1 MSSAIDLT
9 GSRIGKLEILKR
21 KRENNRTYYYCKCD
35 CGNEKWIRA
44 DSLTK
49 KNPTE
54 SCGCLGK
61 ETQFKAIDITGKR
74 YNRLV
79 AIKPT
84 NKRDKNNGS
93 IIWECIC
100 DCGNPKDAAA
110 YLLEE
115 GSIQSCGCLFKEI
128 SSKHIRLAIKA
139 HLAKNIIN
147 GTNIPAISR
156 KTLKKN
162 NKSGITGLHWSKE
175 RKKWVAQIKFKNSH
189 YNLGRFDNI
198 EDARKAREKAKEELH
213 NKFLRSL
220 EQNNEDNKYR

>member
-1 MSSAIDLT
+1 MSNAIDLT
-9 GSRIGKLEILKR
+9 GNRIGKLEILER
-21 KRENNRTYYYCKCD
+21 KREGRRTYYYCKCD

-61 ETQFKAIDITGKR
+61 ETQFKPIDITGKR

-93 IIWECIC
+93 VIWECIC
-100 DCGNPKDAAA
+100 DCGNPKNVAA
-110 YLLEE
+110 YLLEQ
-115 GSIQSCGCLFKEI
+115 GYIQSCGCLAKEI

-139 HLAKNIIN
+139 HLAKNIKY

-156 KTLKKN
+156 KTLKRN
-162 NKSGITGLHWSKE
+162 NKSGVTGIHWSEE
-175 RKKWVAQIKFKNSH
+175 RGKWVAQIRFKNIS
-189 YNLGRFDNI
+189 YRLGRYNNK
-198 EDARKAREKAKEELH
+198 EDAIKAREEAKEILH

-220 EQNNEDNKYR
+220 EKENEDNKHR